1 MLLRINDG
9 IFIVIA
15 FDLDRV
21 WSIRN
26 DVAVVPTKIQYNKN
40 NTYYSRHKKQVNGTL
55 CGFLH
60 QVRIDF
66 WQIVLKDYGRF

>member
-9 IFIVIA
+9 IFIVIG

-40 NTYYSRHKKQVNGTL
+40 NTYYSRHKKQVSGTL

-66 WQIVLKDYGRF
+66 

>member
-9 IFIVIA
+9 IFIVIG

-66 WQIVLKDYGRF
+66 

>member
-9 IFIVIA
+9 IFIVIG

>member
-1 MLLRINDG
+1 MLIRINDG
-9 IFIVIA
+9 IFIVIGL
-15 FDLDRV
+15 DLDRV

-66 WQIVLKDYGRF
+66 